1 MSQVPDVVVAP
12 DAAPPRMSDE
22 FGRRIDGL
30 ARMVTAVRGRVDAD
44 VLEPAE
50 ALTTR
55 VAERLKL
62 SGAHTIVA
70 LAGATGSGKSSL
82 FNALTDMEL
91 AGTGVRRP
99 TTSWALACAWGSGR
113 GR

>member
-1 MSQVPDVVVAP
+1 
-12 DAAPPRMSDE
+12 
-22 FGRRIDGL
+22 
-30 ARMVTAVRGRVDAD
+30 MVSAFRGRVDAD
-44 VLEPAE
+44 VLAPAE

-55 VAERLKL
+55 VAERLRL
-62 SGAHTIVA
+62 SGEHTIVA

-99 TTSWALACAWGSGR
+99 TTSWALACSWGTMGPTGCWSGWASPPVTRSR
-113 GR
+113 G